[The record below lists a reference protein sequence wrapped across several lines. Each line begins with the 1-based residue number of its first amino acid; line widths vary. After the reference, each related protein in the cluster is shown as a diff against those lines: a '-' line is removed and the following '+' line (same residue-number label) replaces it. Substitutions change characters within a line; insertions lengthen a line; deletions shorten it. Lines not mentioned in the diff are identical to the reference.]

1 MIIPKLLGLQNQIR
15 VLHWQTESYAEHKA
29 LGKAYES
36 LDGLVDTFVETY
48 FGAHGRHS
56 AVPGEGTTRAP
67 IEIVDYGDA
76 KPLPVIEDGI
86 VFLKT
91 EVPEYVDEFDTDLLN
106 IRDEMLAVL
115 NHTKYLLTLK

>member
-36 LDGLVDTFVETY
+36 LDGLVDSFVETY
-48 FGAHGRHS
+48 FGIHGRHS
-56 AVPGEGTTRAP
+56 AVPAEGATRAP
-67 IEIVDYGDA
+67 IEVVDYGDA

-86 VFLKT
+86 VFLKS
-91 EVPEYVDEFDTDLLN
+91 EVPDYVDDTDTDLLN

-115 NHTKYLLTLK
+115 NHTKYLLSLK

>member
-1 MIIPKLLGLQNQIR
+1 MVIPKLLGLQNQIR

-36 LDGLVDTFVETY
+36 LDELVDSFVETY

-76 KPLPVIEDGI
+76 TPLAVMEDGI
-86 VFLKT
+86 VFLK
-91 EVPEYVDEFDTDLLN
+91 EEIEEYLDESDTDLLN
-106 IRDEMLAVL
+106 IRDDMLGVL
-115 NHTKYLLTLK
+115 NHTKYLLSLK